1 MGPPNILFLLTDQQ
15 RFDTLTEG
23 VSPNLR
29 RLAAQG
35 AEFLH
40 AYVSAPVCTPARSAI
55 LTGRSTW
62 GHGLLAYGNGRVGNP
77 YDRTMPATLSAL
89 GYHTA
94 VVGKN
99 HFGRT
104 DSGALVA
111 HGYQT
116 LVMYDGLSGLSAE
129 HDDYNIWFQQEL
141 PGEDPLRTGGLG
153 WNTWG
158 AAPYVFDEMYHPTS
172 WTGREAIELIRS
184 FASEGQ
190 APFFLKVSF
199 HRPHSPYDPPQRLL
213 DITPA
218 LSTSPS
224 ISTDGWDEQYKYCDS
239 RGNRDQWC
247 GVVDDSE
254 LDLTRRAYLALVT
267 HVDEWIGAILDAL
280 NETGFANNTFILFT
294 SDHGDEQ
301 MDHYLW
307 KKGYP
312 YEGSTHVPMIV
323 HWPDA
328 MDAVID
334 VERGS
339 TVSGV
344 VEMRDIFPTFL
355 DVSGGWIQ
363 GFEGFEGRPLTWL
376 LRNETHAWR
385 QFLDLELGQFYIGS
399 WNAITDGRMKYIF
412 HSWYREEQLFNLT
425 EDPREQRDL
434 AGVSDYGPEL
444 ALWRGRLVDQF
455 LREERGVGWVWGR
468 RLMPRPWIPCSFGPN
483 YPEQDVRRVICSVAS
498 SISWPVLMALCC
510 LLMLVT
516 LCCCC
521 CACRC
526 VCRRW
531 RSRCRRHRL
540 GTGADAPESSDGKQ
554 NHEPPDSAES
564 LDASI

>member
-1 MGPPNILFLLTDQQ
+1 MTAGLPNILFLLTDQQ
-15 RFDTLTEG
+15 RFDTLTED
-23 VSPNLR
+23 VTPNLR
-29 RLAAQG
+29 RLAARG

-62 GHGLLAYGNGRVGNP
+62 GHGLLDYGNGRVGHP

-104 DSGALVA
+104 GSGAPVA
-111 HGYQT
+111 NGFDT
-116 LVMYDGLSGLSAE
+116 LVMYDGLGSKY
-129 HDDYNIWFQQEL
+129 DDYNVWFQQEL

-153 WNTWG
+153 WNSWG
-158 AAPYVFDEMYHPTS
+158 AAPYAFDEVYHPSS
-172 WTGREAIELIRS
+172 WTGRQTIELIRS
-184 FASEGQ
+184 FASEGKV
-190 APFFLKVSF
+190 PFFLKASF
-199 HRPHSPYDPPQRLL
+199 HRPHSPYDPPKRLL
-213 DITPA
+213 DIMPA
-218 LSTSPS
+218 LSTTPS
-224 ISTDGWDEQYKYCDS
+224 ISSDGWDEQYRDCRA
-239 RGNRDQWC
+239 RGMRDQWC
-247 GVVDDSE
+247 GVVGDSA
-254 LDLTRRAYLALVT
+254 LDLTRRAYLALIRQ
-267 HVDEWIGAILDAL
+267 VDEWIGAILNTL

-328 MDAVID
+328 MDGIID

-339 TVSGV
+339 TISGV

-355 DVSGGWIQ
+355 DVSGSWSE
-363 GFEGFEGRPLTWL
+363 GFESFEGRPLTWL
-376 LRNETHAWR
+376 LRNGTHTWR

-412 HSWYREEQLFNLT
+412 HGSHREEQLFNLT
-425 EDPREQRDL
+425 DDPREQRDL
-434 AGVSDYGPEL
+434 AGVSGYGPEL
-444 ALWRGRLVDQF
+444 AVWRGRLVDQF
-455 LREERGVGWVWGR
+455 LREKRGLGWVWGR
-468 RLMPRPWIPCSFGPN
+468 TLMPRPWIPCSFGPN
-483 YPEQDVRRVICSVAS
+483 YPEQDIRKTICSVAS
-498 SISWPVLMALCC
+498 SVSWPVLMALCC
-510 LLMLVT
+510 LLVVAA

-521 CACRC
+521 CACWGGH
-526 VCRRW
+526 RRL
-531 RSRCRRHRL
+531 RSRRRRHRP
-540 GTGADAPESSDGKQ
+540 GAGADATEPSGGKRQ
-554 NHEPPDSAES
+554 PLDSAES
-564 LDASI
+564 PAVSI